1 MNTEALSVLLTTQ
14 PWLLRIMVVT
24 AIVAIAGSLYA
35 LATYVQRFWLKKARE
50 SANNYS
56 VGNIGNRGLR
66 RELKCWS

>member
-35 LATYVQRFWLKKARE
+35 LATYVQRMWLQKPRKTA
-50 SANNYS
+50 SNYA
-56 VGNIGNRGLR
+56 VGNLGNPGMRPD
-66 RELKCWS
+66 LKCWS